1 MWLAATLT
9 DQLVTLGLGFV
20 LTTVVGGLLGSWF
33 QRRAW
38 EHQHLRTL
46 AEADR
51 DHATQVCREL
61 SQLMDK
67 RLYRM
72 WQLSWALSAAE
83 FESSRLDA
91 CLEDYRAVLYEWN
104 DNLNRNLAAAE
115 IQFGPDARDRLER
128 EIFEGFRLLGGK
140 LEVRYREV
148 RRRPAPGEADFS
160 DQLAEMRERIYA
172 MTLAMLSQIREERVG
187 RQLMS

>member
-9 DQLVTLGLGFV
+9 GQLVTLGLGFV

-38 EHQHLRTL
+38 EHQHQRTL
-46 AEADR
+46 ADADR

-72 WQLSWALSAAE
+72 WQLNWALFADE
-83 FESSRLDA
+83 IDRSRLDA
-91 CLEDYRAVLYEWN
+91 RLQDYRVVLYEWN

-115 IQFGPDARDRLER
+115 IQFGAAARDRLER
-128 EIFEGFRLLGGK
+128 DIFEGFRLLGGK
-140 LEVRYREV
+140 LEVRYRELQ
-148 RRRPAPGEADFS
+148 RRPAPGEADFS
-160 DQLAEMRERIYA
+160 VELAEMRERVYA
-172 MTLAMLSQIREERVG
+172 VTVAMLSQIREERVG
-187 RQLMS
+187 RRLVP